1 MKTGK
6 YTVIAGIAS
15 ALLVLSLLVG
25 CVNIFAFN
33 NDFYKDEYA
42 KLGAAEYVGVSEE
55 NLNEATDVLLD
66 YLKDERKDIE
76 LQSDQGDSF
85 YSEREKLHMVD
96 VKALYQNCCMLAWC
110 FLIVGGGM
118 VAFIIISRKKDSLV
132 HLVKGFTRASIF
144 IIAFFAFIGIAAAID
159 FNTFWVNF
167 HRLFFTNDLWMLDPA
182 NSRMIRMYQESF
194 FFDMVT
200 GILLLFLSIFIGL
213 LVASVIILY
222 IKRRKEEQDEGR

>member
-15 ALLVLSLLVG
+15 VLLVLSLLVG

-33 NDFYKDEYA
+33 NDFYKGEYA

-118 VAFIIISRKKDSLV
+118 VAFIIISRKKLHTMKPKENLGKIFNVKITDTKTWSLDGEI
-132 HLVKGFTRASIF
+132 VK
-144 IIAFFAFIGIAAAID
+144 
-159 FNTFWVNF
+159 
-167 HRLFFTNDLWMLDPA
+167 
-182 NSRMIRMYQESF
+182 
-194 FFDMVT
+194 
-200 GILLLFLSIFIGL
+200 
-213 LVASVIILY
+213 
-222 IKRRKEEQDEGR
+222 

>member
-1 MKTGK
+1 
-6 YTVIAGIAS
+6 
-15 ALLVLSLLVG
+15 
-25 CVNIFAFN
+25 
-33 NDFYKDEYA
+33 
-42 KLGAAEYVGVSEE
+42 
-55 NLNEATDVLLD
+55 
-66 YLKDERKDIE
+66 
-76 LQSDQGDSF
+76 
-85 YSEREKLHMVD
+85 MVD

-144 IIAFFAFIGIAAAID
+144 IIAFFAFIGIACNVDEDLLHGNINLHHALHGTFGF

-222 IKRRKEEQDEGR
+222 IKRRKEEHDEGR